1 MKVHVRIGC
10 GNLLQ
15 RDMLNIIRKVRL
27 QKDITLS
34 QKRNGLFVS
43 AKNNNFKIGKN
54 IQKVKKAPTINKR
67 TLDHEIKVAEVLNHI
82 LRFNDNLSIDDFK
95 TERDMQRKMEYMQ
108 IRNQHICDLLC
119 EKYKIKI
126 EVELSVKQKN
136 KLSRNIIFNTSN
148 YVQIWFVN
156 SDMLYKR
163 LLDEK
168 NIWKRSI

>member
-1 MKVHVRIGC
+1 M
-10 GNLLQ
+10 
-15 RDMLNIIRKVRL
+15 
-27 QKDITLS
+27 
-34 QKRNGLFVS
+34 
-43 AKNNNFKIGKN
+43 
-54 IQKVKKAPTINKR
+54 
-67 TLDHEIKVAEVLNHI
+67 
-82 LRFNDNLSIDDFK
+82 RFNDNLSIDDFK

-168 NIWKRSI
+168 KYLEEKYLIKIIKLNNICDADLDLSSYYKEINEKFGVISTEKKEMYQQMNIFEIK